1 MANIQEQ
8 ELYIDLLAIF
18 ATIKTTNQYA
28 AGKNYESNIG
38 NFVRDWSDVPISD
51 DETDVLVL
59 EDPEMNYN
67 EKQEYSADHEVSHTY
82 VVKLFLA
89 KEDDTL
95 DELRK
100 AQRDLRRCIGAN
112 LATLINKYHTIAIR
126 PVTIVK
132 GFEKGERARGGL
144 VFRFTVD
151 WSQEKWL
158 INEPEY

>member
-8 ELYIDLLAIF
+8 QLYIDLLAMF
-18 ATIKTTNQYA
+18 ATIKTTNEYA

-51 DETDVLVL
+51 EETEVLIL
-59 EDPEMNYN
+59 EDPEINYA
-67 EKQEYSADHEVSHTY
+67 EQEEHSADHKVSHTFT
-82 VVKLFLA
+82 VKLFLA
-89 KEDDTL
+89 KTATTL
-95 DELRK
+95 TDLRK
-100 AQRDLRRCIGAN
+100 AQRDLRRCLGAN
-112 LATLINKYHTIAIR
+112 VPAFITKYHAIAFK

-132 GFEKGERARGGL
+132 GFEKGERTRGGL
-144 VFRFTVD
+144 VFRFTVE